1 MAEQELKVL
10 LIEDNPGDAFLIK
23 FYLGESTSPAFS
35 VSHAETVK
43 SGLDLLALNKFDI
56 ILSDMNLPDSFGVD
70 TIKSIL
76 GKFPGN
82 LVMVLT
88 GLTDEEVGLE
98 TVRYGA
104 QDFLVK
110 GKFDGKVLISSV
122 MFAFERFKLNKQ
134 IDNVSKELDQ
144 ENSRF
149 DSIQRLLNV
158 GYIEYTGKSFYRSD
172 FVSSIFGA
180 DTEGTKTID
189 DIFAL
194 TEDPAAFRQL
204 VDDVLEKGGKGEFT
218 FQGKQNGSSYRM
230 SYEKSEGKFC
240 GIIQKTSELNQ
251 PSF

>member
-23 FYLGESTSPAFS
+23 FYLGESTSPAFH

-43 SGLDLLALNKFDI
+43 AGLDLLSQNKFDL

-76 GKFPGN
+76 SKFPGN

-134 IDNVSKELDQ
+134 LDSVSKELNQ

-158 GYIEYTGKSFYRSD
+158 AYIEYNGKSFYGSE
-172 FVSSIFGA
+172 FVHQILEAKSNEIKSF
-180 DTEGTKTID
+180 D
-189 DIFAL
+189 DIV
-194 TEDPAAFRQL
+194 AFVDKPEEFRKL
-204 VDDVLEKGGKGEFT
+204 VGEVLNNGGKGEYDFKRKD
-218 FQGKQNGSSYRM
+218 GAKAYKI
-230 SYEKSEGKFC
+230 SYEMNEHKFS
-240 GIIQKTSELNQ
+240 GIIQKTS
-251 PSF
+251 

>member
-1 MAEQELKVL
+1 MAEQELRVL

-23 FYLGESTSPAFS
+23 FYLGESSSPAFH

-43 SGLDLLALNKFDI
+43 AGLELLSENKFDL

-149 DSIQRLLNV
+149 DSLQRLLNV
-158 GYIEYTGKSFYRSD
+158 AYIEYSGRGFYGSD
-172 FVSSIFGA
+172 FIPVVFEAAPSKIR
-180 DTEGTKTID
+180 TLE
-189 DIFAL
+189 DIIAL
-194 TEDPAAFRQL
+194 TAKPDEFRKL
-204 VDDVLEKGGKGEFT
+204 VKETLQNGGKGEYN
-218 FQGKQNGSSYRM
+218 FQRKDNGKAYRIT
-230 SYEKSEGKFC
+230 YEKNEDKFC
-240 GIIQKTSELNQ
+240 GIIQKVS
-251 PSF
+251 

>member
-1 MAEQELKVL
+1 MAEQELRVL

-23 FYLGESTSPAFS
+23 FYLGESTSPAFH

-43 SGLDLLALNKFDI
+43 AGLEILSENKFDL
-56 ILSDMNLPDSFGVD
+56 ILSDMNLPDSFGVE

-122 MFAFERFKLNKQ
+122 MFAFERFKLNRQ
-134 IDNVSKELDQ
+134 IDNVSKELNQ

-158 GYIEYTGKSFYRSD
+158 GYIEYSERAFYGSE
-172 FVSSIFGA
+172 FL
-180 DTEGTKTID
+180 KQ
-189 DIFAL
+189 IFAPAGQGIRSL
-194 TEDPAAFRQL
+194 EDVIGFAQQPDVFR
-204 VDDVLEKGGKGEFT
+204 K
-218 FQGKQNGSSYRM
+218 
-230 SYEKSEGKFC
+230 
-240 GIIQKTSELNQ
+240 
-251 PSF
+251 